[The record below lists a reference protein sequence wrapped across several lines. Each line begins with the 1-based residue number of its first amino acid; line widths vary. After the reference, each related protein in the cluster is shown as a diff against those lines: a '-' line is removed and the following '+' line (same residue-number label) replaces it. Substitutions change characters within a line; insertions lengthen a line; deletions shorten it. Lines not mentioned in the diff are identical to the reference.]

1 MQIDA
6 DNGGVKQPKG
16 KADARALALKPAIAS
31 AMAAGA
37 KGLADTAARLAA
49 RLNEQNIPTTQGD
62 HWRTETVRRTM
73 LRLSALGHME
83 FAVRSRGQARR
94 DYYNAGRKRKALA
107 EAAAV
112 VRNAEQRAKLRAA
125 GLLG

>member
-1 MQIDA
+1 MGTGV
-6 DNGGVKQPKG
+6 DNGGAKHAKG

-37 KGLADTAARLAA
+37 KGLADIAA
-49 RLNEQNIPTTQGD
+49 RLNEQNIPTDEGD

-112 VRNAEQRAKLRAA
+112 AKNAELGAKLRAA